1 MLENIINGTYDL
13 FFVILQLSEYIR
25 AHDYMNGFIV
35 IVDITEVKLV
45 DILPKINLMYLRQ
58 ALSIYI
64 VSIIYILNLYL

>member
-1 MLENIINGTYDL
+1 MSVSSGPQIIVMEIKL
-13 FFVILQLSEYIR
+13 FFVIFQLSEYIR

-35 IVDITEVKLV
+35 IVDISEVKIV

-64 VSIIYILNLYL
+64 VSIY